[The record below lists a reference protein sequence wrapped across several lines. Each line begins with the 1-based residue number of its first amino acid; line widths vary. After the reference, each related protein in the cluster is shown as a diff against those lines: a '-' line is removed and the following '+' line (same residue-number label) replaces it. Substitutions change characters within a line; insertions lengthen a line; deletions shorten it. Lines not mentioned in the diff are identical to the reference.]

1 MKYTQSEIEVAGVK
15 CLATQ
20 VDYEEYKVEDN
31 ELTLN
36 DTKYEA
42 HKVYGSEDTQ
52 NKWGELW
59 EQEQESFIK
68 AHHLLYFMT

>member
-15 CLATQ
+15 CSATQ
-20 VDYEEYKVEDN
+20 VDYEEYKVEDS

-36 DTKYEA
+36 NTKYEA

-52 NKWGELW
+52 NK
-59 EQEQESFIK
+59 
-68 AHHLLYFMT
+68 